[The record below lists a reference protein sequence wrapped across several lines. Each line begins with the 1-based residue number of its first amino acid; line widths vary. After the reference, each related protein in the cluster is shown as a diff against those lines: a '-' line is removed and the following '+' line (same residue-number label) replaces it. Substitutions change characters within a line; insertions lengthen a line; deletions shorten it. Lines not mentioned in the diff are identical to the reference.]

1 MSILRTFLLTAALLA
16 VVAPAA
22 VAGEQ
27 KSAPS
32 ERAAAEK
39 PATSK
44 RSGKARPTPGKPSGA
59 KKTTPAERM
68 VAKINK
74 VRAKHDLQP
83 LRKAPK
89 LMRSSRNYARHLIRS
104 ETFAHGS
111 SYAKTGF
118 ETTGETLAF
127 RRGRSRKPWPTLR
140 MWLASPPHRA
150 LILSQSFSHVGAAP
164 ASGRFDGTR
173 ATIWVTHL
181 GAH

>member
-22 VAGEQ
+22 VAGEK

-39 PATSK
+39 PASSK
-44 RSGKARPTPGKPSGA
+44 RSGKGKPTAA
-59 KKTTPAERM
+59 KKATPAERM

-74 VRAKHDLQP
+74 VRASHDLRP
-83 LRKAPK
+83 LRTAAG
-89 LMRSSRNYARHLIRS
+89 LMRSSRDYARHLIRS

-127 RRGRSRKPWPTLR
+127 HRGQMRRPWPILR
-140 MWLASPPHRA
+140 MWLASPAHRA
-150 LILSQSFSHVGAAP
+150 LILSESFSHVGAGP
-164 ASGRFDGTR
+164 ASGRFDGAK
-173 ATIWVTHL
+173 ATIWVAHL

>member
-22 VAGEQ
+22 VAGE
-27 KSAPS
+27 K
-32 ERAAAEK
+32 RA
-39 PATSK
+39 
-44 RSGKARPTPGKPSGA
+44 
-59 KKTTPAERM
+59 TPAERM

-89 LMRSSRNYARHLIRS
+89 LMRSSRRYARHLIRT

-118 ETTGETLAF
+118 GTAGETLAF
-127 RRGRSRKPWPTLR
+127 HRGKARKPSPVLR
-140 MWLASPPHRA
+140 MWLASPSHRA
-150 LILSQSFSHVGAAP
+150 LILSPSFSHVGAGP
-164 ASGRFDGTR
+164 AGGRFDGAK
-173 ATIWVTHL
+173 ATIWVAHL